1 MAKFKVGDKVR
12 ILDGS
17 KIEHYTGGWNNIHM
31 SNHIGKVYKV
41 EAVHEHWADNSYA
54 GYRLNV
60 KGICTGC
67 IWDERGLELATKPK
81 FKVGD
86 KVRAKKD
93 APYEI
98 TKDGW
103 TGKVVSVYDN
113 SIRVLGEVAC
123 GKRNDFYVNPDY
135 FELIPD
141 QKIVITTDGET
152 TTATLYEGKQRIKE
166 AKAVC
171 APSDTFDF
179 NYGSTLALDRLTGFV
194 RGLVDIALDTRS
206 QMDRFMAGEIA
217 IKVPNGKTKNF
228 LKECERRGLK
238 WFSGHK
244 LMTLNTDEKYFICED
259 NRLFYSSAGRN
270 NTDYVWEIWDGT
282 ESIAEKEKIEK
293 RIINDVMSAL
303 ESYIKHIKDD
313 LDD

>member
-1 MAKFKVGDKVR
+1 MSKFKVGDKVR

-17 KIEHYTGGWNNIHM
+17 KIKRYTGGWNKEHM
-31 SNHIGKVYKV
+31 SKHIGRAYKIEV
-41 EAVHEHWADNSYA
+41 VHEHWGDSPCA
-54 GYRLNV
+54 GYRLDIR
-60 KGICTGC
+60 GISQHAV
-67 IWDERGLELATKPK
+67 WDERGLELVIEQK

-103 TGKVVSVYDN
+103 VGKVISVYDN

-141 QKIVITTDGET
+141 QKIVITTDGKT
-152 TTATLYEGKQRIKE
+152 TTAALYEGKRRIKD

-171 APSDTFDF
+171 ASSDTFDF
-179 NYGSTLALDRLTGFV
+179 NYGATLALDRLTGFV
-194 RGLVDIALDTRS
+194 RGSVDIALDTRS

-217 IKVPNGKTKNF
+217 IEVPNGEAKNF

-238 WFSGHK
+238 WHAGQQ
-244 LMTLNTDEKYFICED
+244 LTAINTDEKYFICED
-259 NRLFYSSAGRN
+259 NDLFFSRAGRN
-270 NTDYVWEIWDGT
+270 DTDYTWETWDGAKST
-282 ESIAEKEKIEK
+282 TEKEKIEK